1 MAVLRRLG
9 RLRPTGAGDPEPA
22 PVDPGRV
29 LRRRRSPL
37 QLALGGTLIV
47 LILVVEALILRA
59 YVEVSRSTDIFRQTS
74 YLDGFLVNVRHE
86 TALLNAKVEE
96 LPSSRDVKGAR
107 VRRGILGQQL
117 SQLEGLGQDDPLIK
131 ETLRKVHADLD
142 RVDQAIASAE
152 ASPTRVNLQREAA
165 RTRPVFRRLNV
176 TLKDLYDREE
186 QQLFGA
192 LTGTLNAR
200 ASSERLLVGFSSLVL
215 LVGVALALSLRQRVR
230 SDFARAWR
238 ALTAEVDERKAAE
251 AALRA
256 SEERFRSLVQNSSDV
271 ITILDADGR
280 PRWHSESVRR
290 VLGYDPEKLLHTDQ
304 WALVHPD
311 DRDRVAGFVAQAAMR
326 PGVTAA
332 ATWRMRHRDG
342 TWLHTETVAANLLD
356 DPNVRG
362 LVLNTRDV
370 SERKQ
375 LEDQLVHQAFH
386 DGLTGLANRTL
397 FAERV
402 EEALAT
408 IGPTDVAVLFVDLD
422 DFKNVND
429 SLGHAAGDQLLV
441 ATAKRL
447 KSCLRPGDTA
457 ARFGGDEFAVLLER
471 VANRDAASAVAA
483 RVIDTLHQP
492 FGLHG
497 RTIPIKAS
505 VGLAIGRRGIEDAD
519 GLLRNADVAMYA
531 AKAGGKDRFELFRP
545 EMHADMLQRLELEAE
560 LRHAVDQ
567 GELVLH
573 YQPIVELATG
583 RITRVEALVRWAHPT
598 RGLLGP
604 LGFVPLAEEQ
614 GMIGP
619 IGRWVLDEACRQ
631 ARCWQDRFPATP
643 PLSMHVNLSGRQL
656 QQTGLMAEV
665 AQALEASALE
675 PELLTLEITETV
687 LMADIDTVSQR
698 LRDLKQLG
706 VLLAID
712 DFGTGYS
719 SLSYLRRFPIDMLK
733 IDKAFVDGIGN
744 GREDVALAHA
754 IVNLS
759 HTLQLHTIAEGI
771 EQPEQAAHLA
781 ALGCQDGQG
790 YHFAKPL
797 AAEAMTDLLEQTLA
811 PGGFLL
817 RPAEAVASS

>member
-1 MAVLRRLG
+1 MPILDRLG
-9 RLRPTGAGDPEPA
+9 RLRPPGPPA
-22 PVDPGRV
+22 ADPGRV

-37 QLALGGTLIV
+37 QLALVGV
-47 LILVVEALILRA
+47 LIALIIVVEMLILRA
-59 YVEVSRSTDIFRQTS
+59 YANVSGTTAIFGQVSFLT
-74 YLDGFLVNVRHE
+74 GNLVNVQRE
-86 TALLNAKVEE
+86 VLLLNVKVEE
-96 LPSSRDVKGAR
+96 LPASGDLKGVQ
-107 VRRGILGQQL
+107 VRRALLANQLFLLQGQAGGDSL
-117 SQLEGLGQDDPLIK
+117 VAEKVRAIDDD
-131 ETLRKVHADLD
+131 LRTIDG
-142 RVDQAIASAE
+142 AIARAR
-152 ASPTRVNLQREAA
+152 ATPTRASLRAEV
-165 RTRPVFRRLNV
+165 TRMRPALRRLNLHV
-176 TLKDLYDREE
+176 KELYDKEE
-186 QQLFGA
+186 QRFFGA
-192 LTGTLNAR
+192 LSGAIDAR
-200 ASSERLLVGFSSLVL
+200 GSSEQLLVGFSGLVL
-215 LVGVALALSLRQRVR
+215 LVAVALAWSLRQRVR

-238 ALTAEVDERKAAE
+238 TLTAEVEERKAAE

-271 ITILDADGR
+271 ITIVDAER
-280 PRWHSESVRR
+280 LIRYQSESVRR
-290 VLGYDPEKLLHTDQ
+290 VLGYEPAELATTDLLM
-304 WALVHPD
+304 LVHPD
-311 DRDRVAGFVAQAAMR
+311 DQERVARFVSEAARR
-326 PGVTAA
+326 PGVTVP
-332 ATWRMRHRDG
+332 ATWRILHRDG
-342 TWLHTETVAANLLD
+342 TWLHCETVAGNLLE
-356 DPNVRG
+356 DPDVHG

-375 LEDQLVHQAFH
+375 LEDQLTHQAYH
-386 DGLTGLANRTL
+386 DGLTGLANRTR
-397 FAERV
+397 FTERV
-402 EEALAT
+402 EQALAS

-422 DFKNVND
+422 DFKHVND

-471 VANRDAASAVAA
+471 VADRDAASAVAA

-492 FGLHG
+492 FGLQG

-505 VGLAIGRRGIEDAD
+505 VGVAIGRRGVEDAD
-519 GLLRNADVAMYA
+519 ALLRNADVAMYA
-531 AKAGGKDRFELFRP
+531 AKAGGKDRFEVFRP
-545 EMHADMLQRLELEAE
+545 EMHADMVQRLELEAE
-560 LRHAVDQ
+560 LRHAADR

-573 YQPIVELATG
+573 YQPIVELASG

-604 LGFVPLAEEQ
+604 AAFVPLAEEH

-631 ARCWQDRFPATP
+631 ARCWQDRFPAAP
-643 PLSMHVNLSGRQL
+643 PLSMHVNLSGKQL
-656 QQTGLMAEV
+656 QQPGLIAEV
-665 AQALEASALE
+665 AQALEACALE

-698 LRDLKQLG
+698 LQDLKQLG

-759 HTLQLHTIAEGI
+759 HTLRLHTIAEGI
-771 EQPEQAAHLA
+771 ELPEQAANLA
-781 ALGCQDGQG
+781 ELGCHDGQG
-790 YHFAKPL
+790 YHFARPL
-797 AAEAMTDLLEQTLA
+797 GSEAMTDLLEQTLA
-811 PGGFLL
+811 PGGFVL
-817 RPAEAVASS
+817 RPAEAVAT

>member
-9 RLRPTGAGDPEPA
+9 RL
-22 PVDPGRV
+22 
-29 LRRRRSPL
+29 RRSPL
-37 QLALGGTLIV
+37 QLALGGTLIA
-47 LILVVEALILRA
+47 LILVVELLILRA
-59 YVEVSRSTDIFRQTS
+59 YVDVSRTTAIFGRVTF
-74 YLDGFLVNVRHE
+74 LTGNLVNVRHE
-86 TALLNAKVEE
+86 TAQLNVKLEE
-96 LPSSRDVKGAR
+96 LPTSRDFKGLQ
-107 VRRGILGQQL
+107 VRRALLGNQL
-117 SQLEGLGQDDPLIK
+117 FLLQGLGEHDPLVAA
-131 ETLRKVHADLD
+131 TLQKVEGELLLI
-142 RVDQAIASAE
+142 DQAVERAE
-152 ASPTRVNLQREAA
+152 ARPTEANLRAEVA
-165 RTRPVFRRLNV
+165 RMRPPLRRLTSN
-176 TLKDLYDREE
+176 LKDLYDKEE
-186 QQLFGA
+186 QQFFGA
-192 LTGTLNAR
+192 LNETLHAR
-200 ASSERLLVGFSSLVL
+200 ASSQRLLVGFSSLVL

-238 ALTAEVDERKAAE
+238 TLTAEVDERKAAE

-271 ITILDADGR
+271 ITILDADGS

-290 VLGYDPEKLLHTDQ
+290 VLGYDPEKLLHSREWT
-304 WALVHPD
+304 LVHPD
-311 DRDRVAGFVAQAAMR
+311 DRDRVAGFVAEAALR

-332 ATWRMRHRDG
+332 TSWRVRHRDG

-356 DPNVRG
+356 DPNVGG

-370 SERKQ
+370 SERKE

-397 FAERV
+397 FTERV
-402 EEALAT
+402 EQALAT

-422 DFKNVND
+422 DFKHVND
-429 SLGHAAGDQLLV
+429 SLGHAAGDQFLV

-471 VANRDAASAVAA
+471 VADRDAASAVAA

-492 FGLHG
+492 FGLQG

-505 VGLAIGRRGIEDAD
+505 VGLAIGRRGVEDAD
-519 GLLRNADVAMYA
+519 ALLRNADVAMYA

-545 EMHADMLQRLELEAE
+545 AMHADMLQRLELEAE

-573 YQPIVELATG
+573 YQPIVELASG

-598 RGLLGP
+598 RGLLTP
-604 LGFVPLAEEQ
+604 AAFVPLAEEQ

-619 IGRWVLDEACRQ
+619 IGRWVLLEACRE
-631 ARCWQDRFPATP
+631 ARDWRERFPDAP
-643 PLSMHVNLSGRQL
+643 ALGVHVNLSGKQL
-656 QQTGLMAEV
+656 EQEGLVAEV
-665 AQALEASALE
+665 AKALKGSGLE
-675 PELLTLEITETV
+675 PGLLTLEITETV
-687 LMADIDTVSQR
+687 LMADTETMSRR
-698 LRDLKQLG
+698 LRELKGLG
-706 VLLAID
+706 VGLAID

-733 IDKAFVDGIGN
+733 IDKGFIDGIGE
-744 GREDVALAHA
+744 GREESALANA
-754 IVNLS
+754 IINLS

-771 EQPEQAAHLA
+771 ERPEQAAKLV
-781 ALGCQDGQG
+781 ALGCDDGQG
-790 YHFAKPL
+790 YHFSRPL
-797 AAEAMTDLLEQTLA
+797 DPQALRALLEQTA
-811 PGGFLL
+811 REDGFLL
-817 RPAEAVASS
+817 VAPAPATQAVAT